1 MARKKPHEDHI
12 NHEAWAIPYG
22 DLVTLLLAFF
32 VVLYAISSINEGK
45 YRVMSDAMSQAF
57 GGPPKSLK
65 PIQVGQHRQRG
76 SNSDQSIS
84 LNKSEQVDQSIGGT
98 TRDLS
103 HPSNIQSKLVS
114 KLPPRPGGGRL
125 HEARTQ
131 AEKVARIQLIRMG
144 EEIAQA
150 LKQLIDADMVKV
162 RNKEFWLE
170 LEVRSD
176 ILFRSGQADLVSQA
190 YATIDLI
197 AQVLAQFPNGMRI
210 EGHTD
215 DQPISTQR
223 FPSNWELSASRA
235 ASVVRRLIESG
246 IEPRRLTIVGLGE
259 LWPIADNQTA
269 EGRNEN
275 RRVTIVVLGTSEMAD
290 KLPDLR
296 TPGPAPQVLP
306 GSETITMAPHSLAQN
321 LPDGGA

>member
-103 HPSNIQSKLVS
+103 HPSRIPSKLVS

-296 TPGPAPQVLP
+296 TPGPAPQVPP
-306 GSETITMAPHSLAQN
+306 GSETITMAPHSLEQN